1 MADKHFQRNTFDDGL
16 IARAIKDEAF
26 RKRLL
31 DDPRAVYAEELA
43 KAKPGQTIPDGVEIR
58 IAQEDENVFYLVLPC
73 VPAWMGLDDAAAER
87 IAKHEATHR
96 NPCWGL
102 GDAP

>member
-31 DDPRAVYAEELA
+31 DDPRTVYAEELA

-58 IAQEDENVFYLVLPC
+58 IAQEDEHVFYLVLPC
-73 VPAWMGLDDAAAER
+73 VPAWMGLDDAAIER